1 MSCVSRTVTA
11 GQTRAAANNRST
23 LMDGLMSLAERLVA
37 RRLLSS
43 EELDRVLKLQAE
55 QPSPLTRLVVEL
67 GMLSE
72 EDLLPVLREHFDL
85 PVMSLRDLPPVLL
98 PIELPAGIG
107 DFFKLARMVPV
118 AVEGPE
124 LIVATADP
132 LDVSRLHA
140 LELATGL
147 RVKPVLAREKEIVS
161 RIEALYGAS
170 YNADGAGE
178 PQAHQIEG
186 ITDEED
192 VAHLRDMASEVPVI
206 RLVNQMLVRALES
219 RASDVHIEPFEN
231 QLKVRYRIDGILHE
245 VESPPRQLKGAVIS
259 RLKILAQLNIAERRL
274 PQDGRIKTRLAGK
287 DIDLRIATVPTLYG
301 ESVVIRLLERGQ
313 IFTDLETLGFPPGPL
328 ARFNEM
334 IRKPH
339 GMILVTGPTGSG
351 KTTTL
356 YGALQKINDPGKK
369 IITIEDPVEYQ
380 LSGVNQIHVK
390 PQIGLTF
397 ANGLRSIVRQDPDV
411 IMVGEIRDAET
422 AEIAVQAALTGHL
435 VFSTL
440 HTNDAAGAISR
451 LLEMNVQDYLLSS
464 SLLGVLAQRLVR
476 RLCPNCRREVPF
488 VASANMGDAPHLDLG
503 DVPRTVWEAVG
514 CFACSGTGYLGRV
527 GIYELLPIS
536 SEICKVIVQH
546 ADAGA
551 IRALAVRQGM
561 RLLREDGW
569 DKVRQGVT
577 TLAEVVRVTREEA

>member
-1 MSCVSRTVTA
+1 MEAS
-11 GQTRAAANNRST
+11 
-23 LMDGLMSLAERLVA
+23 MSLSERLVA
-37 RRLLSS
+37 RRLLSGD
-43 EELDRVLKLQAE
+43 ELDRVIKLQTE
-55 QPSPLTRLVVEL
+55 QQSPLTRLVVEL

-85 PVMSLRDLPPVLL
+85 PVMSLRDLPPTLL
-98 PIELPAGIG
+98 PIEFPPGIG

-118 AVEGPE
+118 SVDGTE
-124 LIVATADP
+124 LVVATTDP

-147 RVKPVLAREKEIVS
+147 RVKPVLAREKEITA
-161 RIEALYGAS
+161 RIEALYSAS
-170 YNADGAGE
+170 YAQDGRTE
-178 PQAHQIEG
+178 PQAHQIDG
-186 ITDEED
+186 IGDEED

-245 VESPPRQLKGAVIS
+245 VDSPPRQLKAAVIS

-313 IFTDLETLGFPPGPL
+313 IFTELDTLGFPPEPL
-328 ARFNEM
+328 ARFHEM
-334 IRKPH
+334 ILKPH

-380 LSGVNQIHVK
+380 LGGVNQIHVK

-476 RLCPNCRREVPF
+476 RLCPGCRKEVPF
-488 VASANMGDAPHLDLG
+488 AGVEGLTEDAPVRNGEAL
-503 DVPRTVWEAVG
+503 RTVWEAVG
-514 CFACSGTGYLGRV
+514 CNACSGTGYLGRV
-527 GIYELLPIS
+527 GIFELLPVT
-536 SEICKVIVQH
+536 SEICKVIVQR

-551 IRALAVRQGM
+551 IRALAAQQGM

-577 TLAEVVRVTREEA
+577 TLAEVLRVTREET

>member
-1 MSCVSRTVTA
+1 
-11 GQTRAAANNRST
+11 
-23 LMDGLMSLAERLVA
+23 MDASISLPERLVE
-37 RRLLSS
+37 RRLLSAD
-43 EELDRVLKLQAE
+43 ELERVIKLQAE
-55 QPSPLTRLVVEL
+55 QQSPLTRLIVEL

-72 EDLLPVLREHFDL
+72 EDLLPVLRDHFEL
-85 PVMSLRDLPPVLL
+85 PVISLRDLPPALL
-98 PIELPAGIG
+98 PTELPPGIG

-118 AVEGPE
+118 AVEDSE
-124 LIVATADP
+124 LVVATTDP

-147 RVKPVLAREKEIVS
+147 RVRPVLAREKEITA
-161 RIEALYGAS
+161 RIDALYGAN
-170 YNADGAGE
+170 YAAEGGE
-178 PQAHQIEG
+178 PKAHQIEG
-186 ITDEED
+186 IGEEED

-219 RASDVHIEPFEN
+219 RASDVHIEPYEN

-245 VESPPRQLKGAVIS
+245 VESPPRQLKAAVIS

-287 DIDLRIATVPTLYG
+287 DIDLRIATVPTLHG

-313 IFTDLETLGFPPGPL
+313 IFTELETLGFPPEPL

-380 LSGVNQIHVK
+380 LGGVNQIHVK

-476 RLCPNCRREVPF
+476 RLCPSCRKEVPF
-488 VASANMGDAPHLDLG
+488 AGIEN
-503 DVPRTVWEAVG
+503 
-514 CFACSGTGYLGRV
+514 SGE
-527 GIYELLPIS
+527 EL
-536 SEICKVIVQH
+536 Q
-546 ADAGA
+546 
-551 IRALAVRQGM
+551 VRNGE
-561 RLLREDGW
+561 LLREDGW

-577 TLAEVVRVTREEA
+577 TLAEVLRVTREEA

>member
-1 MSCVSRTVTA
+1 
-11 GQTRAAANNRST
+11 
-23 LMDGLMSLAERLVA
+23 MDSHLSLADQLIE

-43 EELDRVLKLQAE
+43 EEMERVAKLQQE
-55 QPSPLTRLVVEL
+55 QQASLTRLIIEL
-67 GMLSE
+67 GFLSE
-72 EDLLPVLREHFDL
+72 DDLLPVLRDHFEIPMVALKDFPATPL
-85 PVMSLRDLPPVLL
+85 PVEFSPTV
-98 PIELPAGIG
+98 G
-107 DFFKLARMVPV
+107 DFFKQARMVPIKIEGRSLLV
-118 AVEGPE
+118 A
-124 LIVATADP
+124 ITDP
-132 LDVSRLHA
+132 LDIARLHA
-140 LELATGL
+140 LELAAGL
-147 RVKPVLAREKEIVS
+147 HVKPVLAKEKDITA
-161 RIEALYGAS
+161 RIETLFGNS
-170 YNADGAGE
+170 YSTEANNGSAARE
-178 PQAHQIEG
+178 IEG
-186 ITDEED
+186 AVDEED

-245 VESPPRQLKGAVIS
+245 VEPPPRQLKAAVIS

-274 PQDGRIKTRLAGK
+274 PQDGRIKIRLAGK
-287 DIDLRIATVPTLYG
+287 DVDLRIATVPTLYG
-301 ESVVIRLLERGQ
+301 ESVVIRLLERAQ
-313 IFTDLETLGFPPGPL
+313 IFTQMDTLGFPANIL
-328 ARFNEM
+328 QHFNEM
-334 IRKPH
+334 ISKPH
-339 GMILVTGPTGSG
+339 GMMLVTGPTGSG

-380 LSGVNQIHVK
+380 LSGVNQIQVK
-390 PQIGLTF
+390 PQIGLSF

-451 LLEMNVQDYLLSS
+451 LLEMGVQDYLLSS

-476 RLCPNCRREVPF
+476 RLCANCRHEVPF
-488 VASANMGDAPHLDLG
+488 AGFDGNEPELTLPSAEGLK
-503 DVPRTVWEAVG
+503 TVWEAVG
-514 CFACSGTGYLGRV
+514 CDRCSGTGYLGRV
-527 GIYELLPIS
+527 GIFELLPVT
-536 SEICKVIVQH
+536 SEICKVIVQR
-546 ADAGA
+546 ADAGM
-551 IRALAVRQGM
+551 IRSLAVQQGM

-577 TLAEVVRVTREEA
+577 TVAEVLRVTREEA

>member
-1 MSCVSRTVTA
+1 MEAHTSLPDRLIERKLISNDELERVIKVQQEQ
-11 GQTRAAANNRST
+11 QT
-23 LMDGLMSLAERLVA
+23 
-37 RRLLSS
+37 
-43 EELDRVLKLQAE
+43 
-55 QPSPLTRLVVEL
+55 PLTRLVVEL
-67 GMLSE
+67 GFLSE
-72 EDLLPVLREHFDL
+72 EDLLPVLRDHFEL
-85 PVMSLRDLPPVLL
+85 PLVSLRDFPPTALAIDLPP
-98 PIELPAGIG
+98 GIG
-107 DFFKLARMVPV
+107 DFFKLARMVPLKI
-118 AVEGPE
+118 EGRE
-124 LIVATADP
+124 LLVATTDP
-132 LDVSRLHA
+132 FDLSHLHA
-140 LELATGL
+140 LELAVGL
-147 RVKPVLAREKEIVS
+147 GVRPVLAREKEIAA
-161 RIEALYGAS
+161 RIDALYSSGYA
-170 YNADGAGE
+170 AAEG
-178 PQAHQIEG
+178 QAPAEAVEG
-186 ITDEED
+186 IGEDED

-206 RLVNQMLVRALES
+206 RMVNQMLVRALES

-245 VESPPRQLKGAVIS
+245 VDSPPRQLKAAVIS

-313 IFTDLETLGFPPGPL
+313 IFTHLDTLGFPPGLL
-328 ARFNEM
+328 AKFTEM
-334 IRKPH
+334 ISKPH
-339 GMILVTGPTGSG
+339 GMLLVTGPTGSG

-380 LSGVNQIHVK
+380 LSGVNQIYVK

-411 IMVGEIRDAET
+411 IMVGEIRDSET

-435 VFSTL
+435 VLSTL

-451 LLEMNVQDYLLSS
+451 LLEMGVQDYLLSS

-476 RLCPNCRREVPF
+476 RLCHRCRREVPF
-488 VASANMGDAPHLDLG
+488 AGLDGADAELDLLNG
-503 DVPRTVWEAVG
+503 NKLETVWEAVG
-514 CFACSGTGYLGRV
+514 CEGCNATGYLGRI
-527 GIYELLPIS
+527 GIFELLPVT
-536 SEICKVIVQH
+536 SEICKIIVQR

-551 IRALAVRQGM
+551 IRNLAVRQGM

-569 DKVRQGVT
+569 DKVRQGIT
-577 TLAEVVRVTREEA
+577 TLSELLRVTREES

>member
-1 MSCVSRTVTA
+1 MET
-11 GQTRAAANNRST
+11 QIT
-23 LMDGLMSLAERLVA
+23 LSERLVE
-37 RRLLSS
+37 RQLISS
-43 EELDRVLKLQAE
+43 DELERVMKVQEEQQA
-55 QPSPLTRLVVEL
+55 PLTRLVVEL
-67 GMLSE
+67 GFLSE
-72 EDLLPVLREHFDL
+72 EDLLPVLHDHFDM
-85 PVMSLRDLPPVLL
+85 PVMSLREVPNTPLA
-98 PIELPAGIG
+98 IELPSGIG
-107 DFFKLARMVPV
+107 DFFKLGRMVPIKID
-118 AVEGPE
+118 GHE
-124 LIVATADP
+124 LVVATADP
-132 LDVSRLHA
+132 TEFSRFHA
-140 LELATGL
+140 IEMATGMPV
-147 RVKPVLAREKEIVS
+147 RPVLAREKEIS
-161 RIEALYGAS
+161 ARIEALYSSNYAP
-170 YNADGAGE
+170 DGSQEATAE
-178 PQAHQIEG
+178 SLEG
-186 ITDEED
+186 IGDDED

-245 VESPPRQLKGAVIS
+245 IESPPRQLKAAVIS

-287 DIDLRIATVPTLYG
+287 DVDLRIATVPTLYG

-313 IFTDLETLGFPPGPL
+313 IFTQLDTLGFPPTL
-328 ARFNEM
+328 LTRFDEM
-334 IRKPH
+334 ILKPH

-451 LLEMNVQDYLLSS
+451 LLEMGVQDYLLSS

-476 RLCPNCRREVPF
+476 RLCPNCRKQVPF
-488 VASANMGDAPHLDLG
+488 TGVNGVMPELESQNGAVLK
-503 DVPRTVWEAVG
+503 TVYEAVG
-514 CFACSGTGYLGRV
+514 CAACNGTGYLGRV
-527 GIYELLPIS
+527 GIYELLPVT
-536 SEICKVIVQH
+536 SELCKIIVQR
-546 ADAGA
+546 ADAGV
-551 IRALAVRQGM
+551 IRNLAVQQGM
-561 RLLREDGW
+561 RLLRDDGW
-569 DKVRQGVT
+569 EKVSQGVT
-577 TLAEVVRVTREEA
+577 TLAEVLRVTREEA

>member
-1 MSCVSRTVTA
+1 MNSYTNL
-11 GQTRAAANNRST
+11 AA
-23 LMDGLMSLAERLVA
+23 RLVE
-37 RRLLSS
+37 RKLLS
-43 EELDRVLKLQAE
+43 EEEMERVLKLQQE
-55 QPSPLTRLVVEL
+55 QQAPLSRLLVEL
-67 GMLSE
+67 GFLSE
-72 EDLLPVLREHFDL
+72 DDLLPVLRDHFGIPL
-85 PVMSLRDLPPVLL
+85 ISFRDVPITPL
-98 PIELPAGIG
+98 PIEFPRGAA
-107 DFFKLARMVPV
+107 DFFKHARMVPV
-118 AVEGPE
+118 KLEAQDLE
-124 LIVATADP
+124 VATTDP
-132 LDVSRLHA
+132 LDIARLHA
-140 LELATGL
+140 VELATGL
-147 RVKPVLAREKEIVS
+147 PVKPVLAKEKDITA
-161 RIEALYGAS
+161 RIEALFGNSLGGDAPSAS
-170 YNADGAGE
+170 LARE
-178 PQAHQIEG
+178 IEG
-186 ITDEED
+186 AVDEED

-245 VESPPRQLKGAVIS
+245 IEAPPRQLKAAVIS
-259 RLKILAQLNIAERRL
+259 RLKVLAQLNIAERRL
-274 PQDGRIKTRLAGK
+274 PQDGRIKIRLAGK
-287 DIDLRIATVPTLYG
+287 DVDLRIATVPTLYG

-313 IFTDLETLGFPPGPL
+313 IFTELESLGFPAAIL
-328 ARFNEM
+328 HQFNDM
-334 IRKPH
+334 IAKPH

-451 LLEMNVQDYLLSS
+451 LLEMGVQDYLLSS

-476 RLCPNCRREVPF
+476 RLCMTCRKEVPF
-488 VASANMGDAPHLDLG
+488 SASDDHYPELSPQLRDAPK
-503 DVPRTVWEAVG
+503 TVWEAVG
-514 CFACSGTGYLGRV
+514 CNACSGTGYLGRV
-527 GIYELLPIS
+527 GIFELLAATPA
-536 SEICKVIVQH
+536 ICKIIVQR
-546 ADAGA
+546 ADAGT
-551 IRALAVRQGM
+551 IRNLAAQQGM

-569 DKVRQGVT
+569 DKVRRGMT
-577 TLAEVVRVTREEA
+577 TLAEVLRVTREEG

>member
-1 MSCVSRTVTA
+1 
-11 GQTRAAANNRST
+11 
-23 LMDGLMSLAERLVA
+23 
-37 RRLLSS
+37 
-43 EELDRVLKLQAE
+43 
-55 QPSPLTRLVVEL
+55 LTRLVVEL
-67 GMLSE
+67 GLLSE
-72 EDLLPVLREHFDL
+72 EDLLPVLRDHFDI
-85 PVMSLRDLPPVLL
+85 PVMSLRDVPNTTL
-98 PIELPAGIG
+98 PIELPSGIG

-118 AVEGPE
+118 MTEGAE
-124 LIVATADP
+124 LVVATTDP
-132 LDVSRLHA
+132 LDISRLHA
-140 LELATGL
+140 LELAVGM
-147 RVKPVLAREKEIVS
+147 RVKPVLAREKEIFA
-161 RIEALYGAS
+161 RIEALYSSNYAPEGGQEAL
-170 YNADGAGE
+170 G
-178 PQAHQIEG
+178 QQLEG
-186 ITDEED
+186 IGDEED

-206 RLVNQMLVRALES
+206 RLVNQMLVRALEN

-274 PQDGRIKTRLAGK
+274 PQDGRIKIRLAGK
-287 DIDLRIATVPTLYG
+287 DVDLRIATVPTLYG

-313 IFTDLETLGFPPGPL
+313 IFTQLDTLGFPPEPL

-334 IRKPH
+334 ILKPH

-451 LLEMNVQDYLLSS
+451 LLEMGVQDYLLSS
-464 SLLGVLAQRLVR
+464 SLLGVLGQRLVR
-476 RLCPNCRREVPF
+476 RLCPKCRKEIPF
-488 VASANMGDAPHLDLG
+488 AGLDGVAGEFNLHESRSLS
-503 DVPRTVWEAVG
+503 TVWEAAG
-514 CFACSGTGYLGRV
+514 CNSCSGTGYLGRV
-527 GIYELLPIS
+527 GIFELLPVT
-536 SEICKVIVQH
+536 SEICKVIVQR
-546 ADAGA
+546 ADAGT
-551 IRALAVRQGM
+551 IRTLAVQQGM

-577 TLAEVVRVTREEA
+577 TLAEVLRVTREEG

>member
-1 MSCVSRTVTA
+1 
-11 GQTRAAANNRST
+11 
-23 LMDGLMSLAERLVA
+23 MDAQLSLSDRLVQ
-37 RRLLSS
+37 RRLISN
-43 EELDRVLKLQAE
+43 EELERVMKLKEEQQA
-55 QPSPLTRLVVEL
+55 PLTRLVVEL
-67 GMLSE
+67 GLLSE
-72 EDLLPVLREHFDL
+72 EDLLPVLRDHFDI
-85 PVMSLRDLPPVLL
+85 PMMSLKEVANTPL
-98 PIELPAGIG
+98 PIELPPGIG

-118 AVEGPE
+118 QIDGRE
-124 LIVATADP
+124 LLVATTDP
-132 LDVSRLHA
+132 LDLSRLHA
-140 LELATGL
+140 LELAVGL
-147 RVKPVLAREKEIVS
+147 RVKPVLAREKEIAA
-161 RIEALYGAS
+161 RIEAMYSSTYAVSGNPEAT
-170 YNADGAGE
+170 AQ
-178 PQAHQIEG
+178 PIEG
-186 ITDEED
+186 IGDEED

-206 RLVNQMLVRALES
+206 RMVNQMLVRALES

-231 QLKVRYRIDGILHE
+231 QLKIRYRIDGILHE
-245 VESPPRQLKGAVIS
+245 IESPPRQLKAAIIS

-287 DIDLRIATVPTLYG
+287 DVDLRIATVPTLYG

-313 IFTDLETLGFPPGPL
+313 IFTQLDTLGFPAVPL

-334 IRKPH
+334 ILKPH

-451 LLEMNVQDYLLSS
+451 LLEMGVQDYLLSS

-476 RLCPNCRREVPF
+476 RLCPSCRKEVPF
-488 VASANMGDAPHLDLG
+488 AGLDGMPAELEFQNG
-503 DVPRTVWEAVG
+503 NGLSTVWDAVG
-514 CFACSGTGYLGRV
+514 CAACSGTGYLGRV
-527 GIYELLPIS
+527 GIFELLPVT
-536 SEICKVIVQH
+536 SEICKVIIQR

-551 IRALAVRQGM
+551 IRNLAIQQGM
-561 RLLREDGW
+561 RLLRDDGW
-569 DKVRQGVT
+569 DKVRQGMT
-577 TLAEVVRVTREEA
+577 TLAEVLRVTREEA

>member
-1 MSCVSRTVTA
+1 MDP
-11 GQTRAAANNRST
+11 QPT
-23 LMDGLMSLAERLVA
+23 LSERLIE
-37 RRLLSS
+37 RRLLSGD
-43 EELDRVLKLQAE
+43 ELDRVLKLQQEHQA
-55 QPSPLTRLVVEL
+55 PLSRLVVEL
-67 GMLSE
+67 GFLSE
-72 EDLLPVLREHFDL
+72 EDLLPVLRDHFAL
-85 PVMSLRDLPPVLL
+85 PVMSLKEVPPTPL

-118 AVEGPE
+118 KVDGRE
-124 LIVATADP
+124 LVVATTDP
-132 LDVSRLHA
+132 LDLSRLHA
-140 LELATGL
+140 LELAAGMS
-147 RVKPVLAREKEIVS
+147 VKPVLAREKEIAA
-161 RIEALYGAS
+161 RIEALYSSGYAE
-170 YNADGAGE
+170 AGE
-178 PQAHQIEG
+178 TATQQIDG
-186 ITDEED
+186 IGEDED

-206 RLVNQMLVRALES
+206 RMVNQMLVRALES

-231 QLKVRYRIDGILHE
+231 HLKVRYRIDGILHE
-245 VESPPRQLKGAVIS
+245 VESPPRQLKAAVIS

-313 IFTDLETLGFPPGPL
+313 IFTALDTLGFPPAALGK
-328 ARFNEM
+328 FNEM
-334 IRKPH
+334 IYKPH
-339 GMILVTGPTGSG
+339 GMLLVTGPTGSG

-380 LSGVNQIHVK
+380 LSGVNQIYVK

-435 VFSTL
+435 VLSTL

-451 LLEMNVQDYLLSS
+451 LLEMGVQDYLLSS

-476 RLCPNCRREVPF
+476 RLCPACRKEVPF
-488 VASANMGDAPHLDLG
+488 AGLAAGATAELELQNGGAIQN
-503 DVPRTVWEAVG
+503 VWEAVG
-514 CFACSGTGYLGRV
+514 CDACNHTGYMGRI
-527 GIYELLPIS
+527 GIFELLPATS
-536 SEICKVIVQH
+536 DICKIIVQR
-546 ADAGA
+546 ADAGT
-551 IRALAVRQGM
+551 IRNLAVRQGM
-561 RLLREDGW
+561 RLLRDDGW

-577 TLAEVVRVTREEA
+577 TLAELLRVTREEG

>member
-1 MSCVSRTVTA
+1 MDAPLNLA
-11 GQTRAAANNRST
+11 G
-23 LMDGLMSLAERLVA
+23 RLVE
-37 RRLLSS
+37 RRLISA
-43 EELDRVLKLQAE
+43 EEMERVIKLQQE
-55 QPSPLTRLVVEL
+55 QQASFTRLVVEL
-67 GMLSE
+67 GFISE
-72 EDLLPVLREHFDL
+72 DDLLPVLRDHFDL
-85 PVMSLRDLPPVLL
+85 PLTVPKDFPTTALPLEFSSGAIEFFKHARMAPLKLEGRDL
-98 PIELPAGIG
+98 
-107 DFFKLARMVPV
+107 
-118 AVEGPE
+118 
-124 LIVATADP
+124 LIAITDP
-132 LDVSRLHA
+132 MDISRLHS

-147 RVKPVLAREKEIVS
+147 RVKPLLAKEKEIS
-161 RIEALYGAS
+161 ARIEALFG
-170 YNADGAGE
+170 NAPTDSPGPAAARE
-178 PQAHQIEG
+178 IEG
-186 ITDEED
+186 IVDEED

-245 VESPPRQLKGAVIS
+245 VEPPPRQLRAAVIS

-274 PQDGRIKTRLAGK
+274 PQDGRIKVRLGGK
-287 DIDLRIATVPTLYG
+287 DVDLRIATVPTLYG

-313 IFTDLETLGFPPGPL
+313 IFTQLETLGFPL
-328 ARFNEM
+328 TLLEQFNAM
-334 IRKPH
+334 ILKPH

-390 PQIGLTF
+390 PQIGLSF

-411 IMVGEIRDAET
+411 IMVGEIRDSET

-451 LLEMNVQDYLLSS
+451 LLEMGVQDYLLSS

-476 RLCPNCRREVPF
+476 RLCENCRHEVPF
-488 VASANMGDAPHLDLG
+488 AGIANESEFGFPEGAA
-503 DVPRTVWEAVG
+503 PRTVWEAVG
-514 CFACSGTGYLGRV
+514 CETCSGTGYLGRI
-527 GIYELLPIS
+527 GIFELLAVNA
-536 SEICKVIVQH
+536 EICKVINER
-546 ADAGA
+546 ADAGT
-551 IRALAVRQGM
+551 IRKMAVQQGM

-569 DKVRQGVT
+569 EKVRQGT
-577 TLAEVVRVTREEA
+577 TTFAEVLRVTREEG

>member
-1 MSCVSRTVTA
+1 M
-11 GQTRAAANNRST
+11 QTQAT
-23 LMDGLMSLAERLVA
+23 FAERLVE
-37 RRLLSS
+37 RQMLSS
-43 EELDRVLKLQAE
+43 EEMERVRKLQGE
-55 QPSPLTRLVVEL
+55 QQAPLSRLVVEL
-67 GMLSE
+67 GFLSE
-72 EDLLPVLREHFDL
+72 EDLLPVMRDHFDL
-85 PVMSLRDLPPVLL
+85 PLMSLRDVPNTPL
-98 PIELPAGIG
+98 PIDLLASIG

-118 AVEGPE
+118 KIEGRE
-124 LIVATADP
+124 LIVAVADP
-132 LDVSRLHA
+132 TELSRLHA
-140 LELATGL
+140 IELATGL
-147 RVKPVLAREKEIVS
+147 RVKAVLAKEKEIAA
-161 RIEALYGAS
+161 RIEALYGGT
-170 YNADGAGE
+170 YTPDGTAE
-178 PQAHQIEG
+178 ESAQAFDG
-186 ITDEED
+186 IAEDED

-274 PQDGRIKTRLAGK
+274 PQDGRIKTRLGGK

-313 IFTDLETLGFPPGPL
+313 IFTQLETLGFPPVQL

-334 IRKPH
+334 IVKPH

-380 LSGVNQIHVK
+380 LAGVNQIHVK

-451 LLEMNVQDYLLSS
+451 LLEMGVQDYLLSS

-476 RLCPNCRREVPF
+476 RLCPGCRKEVPF
-488 VASANMGDAPHLDLG
+488 TGLEGVAPEMALANSEALHSI
-503 DVPRTVWEAVG
+503 WEATG
-514 CFACSGTGYLGRV
+514 CETCSGTGYLGRV
-527 GIYELLPIS
+527 GVFELLPVTAD
-536 SEICKVIVQH
+536 ICKLINQK
-546 ADAGA
+546 ADANA
-551 IRALAVRQGM
+551 IRNLAVQQGM
-561 RLLREDGW
+561 RLLREDAW
-569 DKVRQGVT
+569 DKVRQGMT
-577 TLAEVVRVTREEA
+577 TLAEVVRVTREEG

>member
-1 MSCVSRTVTA
+1 
-11 GQTRAAANNRST
+11 
-23 LMDGLMSLAERLVA
+23 MDAQLSLADRLVQ
-37 RRLLSS
+37 RRLISN
-43 EELDRVLKLQAE
+43 EELERVMKLKEEQQA
-55 QPSPLTRLVVEL
+55 PLTRLVVEL
-67 GMLSE
+67 GLLSE
-72 EDLLPVLREHFDL
+72 EDLLPVLRDHFDI
-85 PVMSLRDLPPVLL
+85 PMMSLKDVANTPL
-98 PIELPAGIG
+98 PIELPPGIG

-118 AVEGPE
+118 QIDGRE
-124 LIVATADP
+124 LLVATTDP
-132 LDVSRLHA
+132 LDLSRLHA
-140 LELATGL
+140 LELAVGL
-147 RVKPVLAREKEIVS
+147 RVKPVLAREKEIGA
-161 RIEALYGAS
+161 RIEAMYSSTYAVNGNPEATAQPL
-170 YNADGAGE
+170 
-178 PQAHQIEG
+178 EG
-186 ITDEED
+186 IGDEED

-206 RLVNQMLVRALES
+206 RMVNQMLVRALES

-231 QLKVRYRIDGILHE
+231 QLKIRYRIDGILHE
-245 VESPPRQLKGAVIS
+245 IESPPRQLKAAIIS
-259 RLKILAQLNIAERRL
+259 LLKILAQLNIAERRL
-274 PQDGRIKTRLAGK
+274 PQDGRIKTRLGGK
-287 DIDLRIATVPTLYG
+287 DVDLRIATVPTLYG

-313 IFTDLETLGFPPGPL
+313 IFTQLDTMGFPAAPL

-334 IRKPH
+334 ILKPH

-380 LSGVNQIHVK
+380 LGGVNQIHVK

-451 LLEMNVQDYLLSS
+451 LLEMGVQDYLLSS

-476 RLCPNCRREVPF
+476 RLCPSCRREVPF
-488 VASANMGDAPHLDLG
+488 AGVEGMPAELEFQNGNAFI
-503 DVPRTVWEAVG
+503 TVWEAVG
-514 CFACSGTGYLGRV
+514 CAACSGTGYLGRV
-527 GIYELLPIS
+527 GIFELLPVT
-536 SEICKVIVQH
+536 SEICKVIVQR

-551 IRALAVRQGM
+551 IRNLAIQQGM
-561 RLLREDGW
+561 RLLRDDGW

-577 TLAEVVRVTREEA
+577 TLAEVLRVTREEA

>member
-1 MSCVSRTVTA
+1 
-11 GQTRAAANNRST
+11 
-23 LMDGLMSLAERLVA
+23 MDNQLSLSERLVE

-43 EELDRVLKLQAE
+43 EELERVSKLQTE
-55 QPSPLTRLVVEL
+55 QQSPLTRLVVEL
-67 GMLSE
+67 GFLSE
-72 EDLLPVLREHFDL
+72 EDLLPVLRDHFEI
-85 PVMSLRDLPPVLL
+85 PVMSLRDIPNTIL
-98 PIELPAGIG
+98 PIELPPGIG

-118 AVEGPE
+118 MIDGTE
-124 LIVATADP
+124 LVVATTDP

-140 LELATGL
+140 LELAVGV
-147 RVKPVLAREKEIVS
+147 RVKPVLAREKEIAA
-161 RIEALYGAS
+161 RIEALYSSNYAP
-170 YNADGAGE
+170 DGGQEAVE
-178 PQAHQIEG
+178 HQLEG
-186 ITDEED
+186 IGDEED

-245 VESPPRQLKGAVIS
+245 VESPPRQLKAAVIS

-287 DIDLRIATVPTLYG
+287 DVDLRIATVPTLYG

-313 IFTDLETLGFPPGPL
+313 IFTELDTLGFPPGPL
-328 ARFNEM
+328 AHFNEM
-334 IRKPH
+334 ILKPH

-451 LLEMNVQDYLLSS
+451 LLEMGVQDYLLSS

-476 RLCPNCRREVPF
+476 RLCPSCRKEVPF
-488 VASANMGDAPHLDLG
+488 ADMEGLTEELNLREGNSLT
-503 DVPRTVWEAVG
+503 TVWQATG
-514 CFACSGTGYLGRV
+514 CNACSGTGYLGRV
-527 GIYELLPIS
+527 GIFELLPVT
-536 SEICKVIVQH
+536 SEICKVISQR
-546 ADAGA
+546 ADAGV
-551 IRALAVRQGM
+551 IRNLAVQQGM

-569 DKVRQGVT
+569 DKVRQGLT
-577 TLAEVVRVTREEA
+577 TLAEVLRVTREES